1 MKMRSVSKQMFPQSD
16 SMARNSKSEKHRNL
30 IENLLAKMTLP
41 EKIGQMTMFAALW
54 AETGPTIDR
63 NFLQYVREGRCGA
76 IFNAYTAS
84 YTRSLQKVAIE
95 ETRLGIPLIFGFDVI
110 HGHRTIF
117 PIPLAEAC
125 SWDMALIEK
134 SARIAATEAAAE
146 GIHWT
151 FAPMV
156 DIARDPRWGRVSEGA
171 GEDVWLGCKIAAAR
185 VKGFQ
190 GKDLAGVDTVLACA
204 KHFVAYGAAE
214 GGRDYNSVDVSERS
228 LAEVYLPPFKA
239 CVDAEVRTFMPAFN
253 EIAGV
258 PCTSNRALFADLLRE
273 TWGFEGVV
281 VSDYTAI
288 NELIPHGVAANT
300 IQAGLLAVQAG
311 VDIDMQ
317 GGVFLQDLEALV
329 TSGKVSE
336 AAIDAATYRI
346 LMIKAELGLFDD
358 PYRYCCED
366 REKRMALAPEHLV
379 AAKTMAHA
387 SMVLLKN
394 DGDVLPFAKN
404 LESLAVIGPLAEA
417 DSDLLGNWIG
427 AGDGK
432 RVVSL
437 TQAIRDKLG
446 ASVQVLSARGCDVEG
461 DDPSHLPAALA
472 VVEKADA
479 VLLVLGEQGNMSGE
493 ASSRA
498 DIDLPGLQNHLANLV
513 AAAATG
519 KPIAAVLF
527 NGRPLAISNL
537 AATVPAILEA
547 WFPGTMGGQALADV
561 LFGDVNPAG
570 KLVMSFPR
578 HVGQVP
584 VYYGQK
590 NTGRPISAEKYTSKY
605 LDFPNTP
612 LFPFGHGLSYTT
624 FSYGPLHLSS
634 STMPWQGAIK
644 ARISVTNTGSRAGEE
659 VVQLYLRDLVAC
671 VSRPV
676 KELKGF
682 TRLRLEAGDTLDVEF
697 IIAASDLA
705 FPGLDLK
712 PVVES
717 GEFEVMIGG
726 SSAVCMG
733 ERFTLLS
740 PQQS

>member
-1 MKMRSVSKQMFPQSD
+1 MPHHL
-16 SMARNSKSEKHRNL
+16 KSEKYRKL
-30 IENLLAKMTLP
+30 IESILAKMTLP
-41 EKIGQMTMFAALW
+41 EKIGQMTMFTALW
-54 AETGPTIDR
+54 AETGPKIDL
-63 NFLQYVREGRCGA
+63 NFLQYVREGHCGA
-76 IFNAYTAS
+76 IFNAFTAA
-84 YTRSLQKVAIE
+84 YTRSLQKVAVE

-117 PIPLAEAC
+117 PIPLAETC
-125 SWDMALIEK
+125 SWDLSLIEK

-171 GEDVWLGCKIAAAR
+171 GEDVWLGCQIAAAR
-185 VKGFQ
+185 VRGFQ
-190 GKDLAGVDTVLACA
+190 GDDLAAVDTVLACA

-214 GGRDYNSVDVSERS
+214 GGRDYNSVDVSERT

-239 CVDAEVRTFMPAFN
+239 CVDAGVRTFMPAFN

-258 PCTSNRALFADLLRE
+258 PCTASRYLFKDLLRD
-273 TWGFEGVV
+273 TWGFDGVV

-288 NELIPHGVAANT
+288 NELIPHGVAADT
-300 IQAGLLAVQAG
+300 IQAGLLAAQAG
-311 VDIDMQ
+311 VDMDMQ
-317 GGVFLQDLEALV
+317 GGVFLQHLETLV

-346 LMIKAELGLFDD
+346 LLIKAELGLFDD

-366 REKRMALAPEHLV
+366 REKRMALAPEHLA
-379 AAKTMAHA
+379 AAKKMAQA

-394 DGDVLPFAKN
+394 DRDVLPFSQNIGK
-404 LESLAVIGPLAEA
+404 LAVIGPLAEA

-432 RVVSL
+432 QVVSL
-437 TQAIRDKLG
+437 TQAIRHKLG
-446 ASVQVLSARGCDVEG
+446 ASAQVITARGCEVEG
-461 DDPSHLPAALA
+461 DDQSHFADALVA
-472 VVEKADA
+472 VEEADA
-479 VLLVLGEQGNMSGE
+479 VLLVLGELGNMSGE
-493 ASSRA
+493 AASRA
-498 DIDLPGLQNHLANLV
+498 DIDLPGLQNHLARLV
-513 AAAATG
+513 TEAAKG
-519 KPIAAVLF
+519 KPVAAVLF

-547 WFPGTMGGQALADV
+547 WFPGTMGGHAVADI
-561 LFGDVNPAG
+561 LFGDVNPSG

-605 LDFPNTP
+605 LDCPNTP

-624 FSYGPLHLSS
+624 FSYGPLHLSA
-634 STMPWQGAIK
+634 STMPWQGEIK
-644 ARISVTNTGSRAGEE
+644 ARVSVTNTGSRAGEE

-682 TRLRLEAGDTLDVEF
+682 TRTRLEAGEAQDVEF
-697 IIAASDLA
+697 TISASDLT
-705 FPGLDLK
+705 FPGSDLK
-712 PVVES
+712 PIVEP

-726 SSAVCMG
+726 NSAVCLG
-733 ERFTLLS
+733 QRFILLPPS
-740 PQQS
+740 QS